1 MPQVSQEFAEAWRDT
16 DKIIYSSTL
25 DTVSEPRTRL
35 ERTFDPAAVQT
46 MKDEADRDLA
56 IAGPTLAGEAIRA
69 GLVDRYL
76 LRLAPII
83 VGGGTSALPDA
94 ARVDLAL
101 NTTHRFEDGTVMLD
115 YRRR

>member
-1 MPQVSQEFAEAWRDT
+1 
-16 DKIIYSSTL
+16 
-25 DTVSEPRTRL
+25 
-35 ERTFDPAAVQT
+35 
-46 MKDEADRDLA
+46 MKDEADRDMA

-101 NTTHRFEDGTVMLD
+101 NTTSRFDDGSVMLE